1 MESVQYPWREKKS
14 DSIFK
19 VWKRSD
25 RKQQKKARRTPKRIS
40 LDQAI
45 VPNSMPSPPRT
56 FMNCSPANDL
66 ELRFRGTILYEMDD
80 LDQTPPEQTLIF
92 MNVSAKR
99 NAPPYFY
106 LSETSFLTLKLKNKS
121 FFHKDLFVSNSYH
134 KVVCNI
140 SSSRQRYVLEMKDEL
155 LIF

>member
-1 MESVQYPWREKKS
+1 M
-14 DSIFK
+14 
-19 VWKRSD
+19 
-25 RKQQKKARRTPKRIS
+25 KARGTLYCTS
-40 LDQAI
+40 LDQTI
-45 VPNSMPSPPRT
+45 VPITMVAPERT
-56 FMNCSPANDL
+56 FINCLPSNDL

>member
-1 MESVQYPWREKKS
+1 M
-14 DSIFK
+14 
-19 VWKRSD
+19 
-25 RKQQKKARRTPKRIS
+25 KARGTLYCTS
-40 LDQAI
+40 LDQTI
-45 VPNSMPSPPRT
+45 VPITMVAPERT
-56 FMNCSPANDL
+56 FINCLPSNDL

-140 SSSRQRYVLEMKDEL
+140 SSSRRRYVLEMKDEL